1 VKRRDKIGSDRK
13 KGGAHMGQFY
23 IRTQDRTELIH
34 IDPLDL
40 LKFLYFPHK
49 GMRHFVCYKE
59 DEKTCGIIIGEYESK
74 ERCLEVLDEI
84 EDIISIHSTEENIVY
99 RMPEK

>member
-13 KGGAHMGQFY
+13 KGGEPTGQLY
-23 IRTQDRTELIH
+23 IRTQNRMELMR
-34 IDPLDL
+34 IDPLEL
-40 LKFLYFPHK
+40 LEFLYFTHK
-49 GMRHFVCYKE
+49 KICHFVCYKK
-59 DEKTCGIIIGEYESK
+59 DNSTSKIIIGEYESK

-84 EDIISIHSTEENIVY
+84 EDFISIHSAEENIVY